1 MSQED
6 LEVKDTD
13 INNEE
18 NMNWEEYITE
28 LNKYAQSLRY
38 QDAYAMRDD
47 LLNKTAS
54 VFYNNLNQDKI
65 DELGGQEKAMFS
77 IKSVLKKLTTDTL
90 NTADWGSYSP
100 IFSEGVANSMYP
112 QSVEYTREKIR
123 ILLKDAE
130 KNSDEIR
137 QAAEFVRN
145 NILQFERVEQYF
157 ISLFSFKYYLLPKR
171 SVSEIPNFD
180 KSKKRVYTFL
190 ESLRI
195 REQYPRIVADVI
207 KNGCGFYLFSRKS
220 KDYFD
225 FLRIPASQCRITNVR
240 STFGVCF
247 EIDAYYFEDL
257 YSMGQISPEIYDYYR
272 DLIENKMSPAEV
284 DDNGNILRN
293 PDGTIRRKKVSKIKR
308 AQNRIYIPISPLHGC
323 CVVADPYRA
332 TKVPLLAA
340 LLPDSLDILEYK
352 NIQKQKSILET
363 WCIIPQII
371 PYDSVEKPKV
381 PLQLAKQTIAALQQS
396 LPQGVITFSTPLEI
410 SDPISLQNTTTQD
423 NITGK
428 GEQNFFS
435 SVGIAGN
442 VMGVGE
448 AKNQAV
454 IDFSNLTDFS
464 FVGYLY
470 NQFTT
475 ITNLLIDI
483 YVGEKDW
490 KVSFFGNFYRD
501 KVEQKEA
508 LGIFTSA
515 NLPAEYLGAN
525 LGFEPY
531 DFERMLQMG
540 DKSKLKDLMKPL
552 VSQFQQ
558 SANAEEGKS
567 NSKVTVTQTNATSE
581 GGRPEKDAED
591 LSEAGQA
598 TRETDKNANAEGM

>member
-1 MSQED
+1 M
-6 LEVKDTD
+6 
-13 INNEE
+13 
-18 NMNWEEYITE
+18 
-28 LNKYAQSLRY
+28 
-38 QDAYAMRDD
+38 
-47 LLNKTAS
+47 
-54 VFYNNLNQDKI
+54 FYFQ
-65 DELGGQEKAMFS
+65 
-77 IKSVLKKLTTDTL
+77 TL
-90 NTADWGSYSP
+90 YN
-100 IFSEGVANSMYP
+100 
-112 QSVEYTREKIR
+112 
-123 ILLKDAE
+123 
-130 KNSDEIR
+130 
-137 QAAEFVRN
+137 
-145 NILQFERVEQYF
+145 
-157 ISLFSFKYYLLPKR
+157 
-171 SVSEIPNFD
+171 
-180 KSKKRVYTFL
+180 
-190 ESLRI
+190 
-195 REQYPRIVADVI
+195 
-207 KNGCGFYLFSRKS
+207 
-220 KDYFD
+220 
-225 FLRIPASQCRITNVR
+225 
-240 STFGVCF
+240 
-247 EIDAYYFEDL
+247 
-257 YSMGQISPEIYDYYR
+257 MGQIAPEIYDYYK
-272 DLIENKMSPAEV
+272 DIIENKMSPAEL

-293 PDGTIRRKKVSKIKR
+293 PDGTIKRKPNARLKN
-308 AQNRIYIPISPLHGC
+308 AQHRIYIPISPLHGC
-323 CVVADPYRA
+323 CIVADPYRA

-464 FVGYLY
+464 FVGYIY

-483 YVGEKDW
+483 YIGEKDW

-501 KVEQKEA
+501 KTEQKEA

-540 DKSKLKDLMKPL
+540 EKSKLKDLMQPL

-558 SANAEEGKS
+558 SASGGENNKT
-567 NSKVTVTQTNATSE
+567 NSKVTVTQTNTTSE

-591 LSEAGQA
+591 LTEAGQA
-598 TRETDKNANAEGM
+598 TRETDKNANSEGM

>member
-1 MSQED
+1 MAEEKIEKSEED
-6 LEVKDTD
+6 MT
-13 INNEE
+13 
-18 NMNWEEYITE
+18 WEEYMKE
-28 LNKYAQSLRY
+28 LNEYAQSLKY
-38 QDAYAMRDD
+38 SDAMSMRED
-47 LLNKTAS
+47 LLNRTAT
-54 VFYNNLNQDKI
+54 VFFENLNKSKI
-65 DELGGQEKAMFS
+65 DELGGEEKAMFS
-77 IKSVLKKLTTDTL
+77 IKSALKKLTVDTL
-90 NTADWGSYSP
+90 RTADWGSYSP
-100 IFSEGVANSMYP
+100 IFSEGIAENMYP

-123 ILLKDAE
+123 TLLKNPE
-130 KNSDEIR
+130 KNSLDIR

-157 ISLFSFKYYLLPKR
+157 ISLFSFKYYLFPKR
-171 SVSEIPNFD
+171 DVNDIPNFD

-195 REQYPRIVADVI
+195 REQYPRIMADVV

-225 FLRIPASQCRITNVR
+225 FLRIPTNQCRITSVR

-247 EIDAYYFEDL
+247 EVDAYYFQDL
-257 YSMGQISPEIYDYYR
+257 YDMGQIAPEIYDYYR
-272 DLIENKMSPAEV
+272 DIIEDNMSPAEL
-284 DDNGNILRN
+284 DDNGNQLRN
-293 PDGTIRRKKVSKIKR
+293 PDGTIKRKPASKIKN
-308 AQNRIYIPISPLHGC
+308 AKNRIYIPISPLHGC
-323 CVVADPYRA
+323 CIVADPYRA

-371 PYDSVEKPKV
+371 PYESVEKPKV
-381 PLQLAKQTIAALQQS
+381 PLQLAKQTIATLQKS
-396 LPQGVITFSTPLEI
+396 LPQGVITFSTPLDI
-410 SDPISLQNTTTQD
+410 SDPISLQNSNTQD

-464 FVGYLY
+464 FVGYIY
-470 NQFTT
+470 NQFSTV
-475 ITNLLIDI
+475 TNLLIEI

-501 KVEQKEA
+501 KTEQKEA
-508 LGIFTSA
+508 MSNFTTA

-525 LGFEPY
+525 LGFEPH

-540 DKSKLKDLMKPL
+540 EKSKLKDMMKPL

-558 SANAEEGKS
+558 SGNGDGSNENKS
-567 NSKVTVTQTNATSE
+567 SSKVAVTQTTSE

-591 LSEAGQA
+591 LSESGQA
-598 TRETDKNANAEGM
+598 TRETDKNANSEGM